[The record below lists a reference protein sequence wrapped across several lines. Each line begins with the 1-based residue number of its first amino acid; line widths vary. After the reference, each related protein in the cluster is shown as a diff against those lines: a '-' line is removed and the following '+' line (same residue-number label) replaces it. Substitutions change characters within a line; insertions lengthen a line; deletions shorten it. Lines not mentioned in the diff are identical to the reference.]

1 MQTKDI
7 AIKHKNILIDTQ
19 ITQQSIIVTTINND
33 HNFALF
39 GFNNNLQQIQQSVIN
54 ITVGFNLYNG
64 ALICFQCDISIANSI
79 TVFIA
84 SGQFLSG
91 LVFNSAQTIQLQ
103 NTSIQY
109 RFTSSYSAGLIF
121 NLSNQISSFDLT
133 TVNILGYNTISTNQA
148 QFILVLNIHQNVN
161 ISQVQICQEIAMFV
175 TESKFISF
183 STPVQQ
189 YCKSICEVNTY
200 YIYGICADQPIN
212 SDYVVGNETFVCIQ
226 NAVFD
231 GNQCICKEDHVLNGS
246 VCVNV
251 SQSLTNIYKRI
262 ESLSNVE
269 TDMNT
274 VFQLINNLNQ
284 SLETELNN
292 IQQDMV
298 KMYNQVE
305 SHLFNNISTVNSK
318 LDSNCNELDKRIFN
332 NISTLQQELIYSNV
346 NIQQQINSSAQQLSN
361 AILNTNSLLNTS
373 TATLNKSILE
383 LNQTLIQN
391 ISQQNSNMQNIQ
403 SQLQSNINSNFTTLD
418 QRLASNITQ
427 KDLQIQQLTDSLA
440 FVTSIVMNTVEQE
453 LWFECQQQ
461 LYTFKVF
468 DLASATNTIQSS
480 DFASGF
486 AFDTQV
492 IQNAFLDVQS
502 ISSSFTLF
510 KTQSAFLN
518 IKVQLNDISFGT
530 GAMLSPS
537 SSIQINQLA
546 VVSKVGTQVTINV
559 GVVLSILQQTA
570 TVTNITNLLLN
581 INMNPSSAGIIS
593 MINAVNGQLIIKGYQ
608 ILGSYSSTNTITFGV
623 CQIQGNSNVKLN
635 YIQISPNQF
644 MCGNL
649 SSYLI
654 SYSNSSNIETYHINI
669 IIGNISR
676 YNTMSNV
683 IATTTEYLS
692 FGGLITYCNTSIIKI
707 EDIQINTYEQWDQ
720 FIKYSGQII
729 GYANNSISNIQM
741 VCANEYVSSSLN
753 SQFYMFG
760 FVGYFN
766 GQLTMQL
773 LSAQCNVLP
782 GTFTHTGIIGYVNG
796 TQSIIMNVHIQY
808 IMTIN
813 KGNFSGALAGMLVAS
828 EQSIYNISII
838 ESQIESHLLVG
849 LISAEVRNC
858 KITNIFIISS
868 QASGSTINEI
878 QYSAGLI
885 AQTGGYVQIIQ
896 CYISK
901 IQIQSYSNYIW
912 AISGGLFG
920 DIYNTS
926 MSIQQTQLL
935 SSYIS
940 SNGSTSNSVNSGGL
954 VGYQFDGQM
963 NVIETQIQLTNI
975 TAFSTN
981 QQFVGTFCGTFAG
994 FLIRQKIFL
1003 TNSKITSVQI
1013 QIGGQQ
1019 QLYAGLILGVNWTIA
1034 YTAISVSTDGINK
1047 INGGVITNCAT
1058 VVTQSQSGC

>member
-1 MQTKDI
+1 M
-7 AIKHKNILIDTQ
+7 DTE
-19 ITQQSIIVTTINND
+19 IMQQSTIVTTINND

-403 SQLQSNINSNFTTLD
+403 SQLQSNIISNFTTLD

-608 ILGSYSSTNTITFGV
+608 ILGSYSSTNTIALCIKTVNPQSTIVFSFV
-623 CQIQGNSNVKLN
+623 RITPHVFN
-635 YIQISPNQF
+635 
-644 MCGNL
+644 CGNL

-654 SYSNSSNIETYHINI
+654 QYVSTCTINI
-669 IIGNISR
+669 QKVSIEVGDLSTFNTISSIS
-676 YNTMSNV
+676 TSQSK
-683 IATTTEYLS
+683 YLL
-692 FGGLITYCNTSIIKI
+692 FGGLIAYTNSSQINIVDVSSQIFEYYNILFSGNTGQLLGYTNTSVTQLNSICANNQ
-707 EDIQINTYEQWDQ
+707 IQTNLETQ
-720 FIKYSGQII
+720 FTAFGII
-729 GYANNSISNIQM
+729 GLHTG
-741 VCANEYVSSSLN
+741 SLTVN
-753 SQFYMFG
+753 
-760 FVGYFN
+760 
-766 GQLTMQL
+766 L
-773 LSAQCNVLP
+773 LSAMYIIEQGVCNNVGVLGNVKGDSANLLNMQIQMQKSTNNM
-782 GTFTHTGIIGYVNG
+782 GTFVA
-796 TQSIIMNVHIQY
+796 
-808 IMTIN
+808 
-813 KGNFSGALAGMLVAS
+813 ALCGMLWCS
-828 EQSIYNISII
+828 KISII
-838 ESQIESHLLVG
+838 NATIQDSIIDAKHKAG
-849 LISAEVRNC
+849 LISATTNAIYLFQITVLSSYVNTKCNISEGELTAFAGGLIGDTWGLAQIQQC
-858 KITNIFIISS
+858 IITNLTAVS
-868 QASGSTINEI
+868 
-878 QYSAGLI
+878 YSAN
-885 AQTGGYVQIIQ
+885 T
-896 CYISK
+896 
-901 IQIQSYSNYIW
+901 W
-912 AISGGLFG
+912 AISGGLIG
-920 DIYNTS
+920 DIHDYQTI
-926 MSIQQTQLL
+926 IQQSTVE
-935 SSYIS
+935 SSFINSTGSVKNIISAGGILGYIYDAS
-940 SNGSTSNSVNSGGL
+940 SVQVSTTS
-954 VGYQFDGQM
+954 
-963 NVIETQIQLTNI
+963 
-975 TAFSTN
+975 
-981 QQFVGTFCGTFAG
+981 
-994 FLIRQKIFL
+994 L
-1003 TNSKITSVQI
+1003 TNSILYGAG
-1013 QIGGQQ
+1013 IGGGTYVGGIFAYQRNSSFTISDSFVKNVRIYVQ
-1019 QLYAGLILGVNWTIA
+1019 GSVRQYGGLIICYNGANV
-1034 YTAISVSTDGINK
+1034 YTATNVKTEGDNFINDVL
-1047 INGGVITNCAT
+1047 IANCPNAVNQT
-1058 VVTQSQSGC
+1058 PSGC